1 MEKQGQRVREVTEGK
16 RMKSV
21 KYKSMTKYVRIRYL
35 RLLSASLVKKLT
47 TQRKYSPSP

>member
-1 MEKQGQRVREVTEGK
+1 VEKQSERVREVTEGK

-21 KYKSMTKYVRIRYL
+21 KYKSMKKYRRIRYL

-47 TQRKYSPSP
+47 TPRKYSPSP